1 MDSHIKDISDYQF
14 TVFITEPFYLE
25 KVVHPLPRFWRHDCR
40 VSRNGQLTPA
50 GQLMAKEALSALS
63 GKAESFMSIKD
74 DLPVFLEDYHREKER
89 TEALVEE
96 VNSRLRQ
103 AGWKDRPAVLK
114 EKRDLQKKLETLYRT
129 MFRERFGD
137 GVVMLYEEEINSF
150 SSLRQPSRVL

>member
-50 GQLMAKEALSALS
+50 GQLMAREALSALT
-63 GKAESFMSIKD
+63 GKAESFMAIRD
-74 DLPVFLEDYHREKER
+74 DLTEFLEDYHREKER

-114 EKRDLQKKLETLYRT
+114 KKRDLQKKLETLYRN
-129 MFRERFGD
+129 MFRERYGE
-137 GVVMLYEEEINSF
+137 GVVMLYEEEINSY
-150 SSLRQPSRVL
+150 SSLRPPSSVL